1 MSFLDNLFSQ
11 WSCDMAIDLGTANT
25 LVAIPGRGIVLN
37 EPSVVAIDTD
47 ANRVL
52 SVGTEAREM
61 IGRNPGNISVEKPL
75 SDGVI
80 ADYDVTEAML
90 SYFIQKANKRTHFWQ
105 PKPRIV
111 ICIPCGVTSVEKRAV
126 FEATIQ
132 AGARQAFLIEE
143 PMAAAIGAGLP
154 VEEPTGSMVV
164 DIGGGTTEIAVISLG
179 GVVTSNSLRIAGNEF
194 DESVARH
201 VRDVY
206 GLNIGNRTAEDIKI
220 AIGSAMPITGG
231 ELDMEI
237 SGRDLATNLPRS
249 EIIQSEDVREGL
261 RDPLQNILIAIK
273 ETFLET
279 DPDLAGD
286 IISNGVLL
294 TGGGGLLKML
304 DVFLTSE
311 LEIPVYASDTAFTN
325 VVVGCARAL
334 ENPIAL
340 QRSYTQR

>member
-1 MSFLDNLFSQ
+1 MSFLDNVFNQ
-11 WSCDMAIDLGTANT
+11 WSCDLAIDLGTANT
-25 LVAIPGRGIVLN
+25 LVAVAGEGIVLD
-37 EPSVVAIDTD
+37 EPSVVSIDNEL
-47 ANRVL
+47 NRVL

-61 IGRNPGNISVEKPL
+61 IGRNPGNISVERPL
-75 SDGVI
+75 ADGVI

-90 SYFIQKANKRTHFWQ
+90 SYFINKANPKTRLWQ

-179 GVVTSNSLRIAGNEF
+179 GIVTSHSLKTAGNEF
-194 DESVARH
+194 DQAVARH
-201 VRDVY
+201 VREVY
-206 GLNIGNRTAEDIKI
+206 GLNIGVRTAEDIKI
-220 AIGSAMPITGG
+220 GIGSALPISTG
-231 ELDMEI
+231 EMDMEI
-237 SGRDLATNLPRS
+237 SGRDISTNLPRS
-249 EIIQSEDVREGL
+249 ENLQSEDIREGL
-261 RDPLQNILIAIK
+261 KAPLQEILVAIK

-279 DPDLAGD
+279 DPDLAAD
-286 IISNGVLL
+286 IIVNGILL
-294 TGGGGLLKML
+294 TGGGALLKELDRFLTKNL
-304 DVFLTSE
+304 DV
-311 LEIPVYASDTAFTN
+311 PVYVSPTAFTN
-325 VVVGCARAL
+325 VVVGCAMAL
-334 ENPIAL
+334 ENPQAL

>member
-1 MSFLDNLFSQ
+1 MSFLDNVFSQ

-25 LVAIPGRGIVLN
+25 LVAVAGEGVVLN
-37 EPSVVAIDTD
+37 EPSVVAVDTEV
-47 ANRVL
+47 NRVI
-52 SVGTEAREM
+52 SVGSEAREM
-61 IGRNPGNISVEKPL
+61 IGRNPGNISVERPL

-90 SYFIQKANKRTHFWQ
+90 SYFINKANPKTRVWQ

-132 AGARQAFLIEE
+132 AGARQAFLLEE

-154 VEEPTGSMVV
+154 VEEPTGSMVIDV
-164 DIGGGTTEIAVISLG
+164 GGGTTEIAVISLG
-179 GVVTSNSLRIAGNEF
+179 GIVASRSLRIAGNEF
-194 DESVARH
+194 DEAIARH
-201 VRDVY
+201 IRDVY
-206 GLNIGNRTAEDIKI
+206 GLNVGVRTAEDIKI
-220 AIGSAMPITGG
+220 GIGSAMPIASG

-249 EIIQSEDVREGL
+249 ELIQSEDVRDGL
-261 RDPLQNILIAIK
+261 RGPLHDVLIAIK

-279 DPDLAGD
+279 DPDLAAD
-286 IISNGVLL
+286 IITNGILL
-294 TGGGGLLKML
+294 TGGGGLLKMF
-304 DVFLTSE
+304 DGFLTRE
-311 LEIPVYASDTAFTN
+311 LEVPVYISDTAFIN
-325 VVVGCARAL
+325 VVMGCLMAL
-334 ENPIAL
+334 ENPDAL